1 MSNST
6 EADAAENAVG
16 KMPTQLACRTR
27 HFAVAERIIGIVEHA
42 LEDELEAYRYVET
55 LKDGSATVLDC
66 STLGALNEVRLGRI
80 VKLLADLFDIQ
91 RTALGIPSVKE
102 KNDVSTAAKK
112 LALELHIADRK
123 LDFELMKLERELA
136 LQESHDAGNDSFF
149 RALGGC
155 MDENDAE
162 GDDCSD
168 EQFDE

>member
-6 EADAAENAVG
+6 EADASEKSVS
-16 KMPTQLACRTR
+16 KMPSQTACRKR
-27 HFAVAERIIGIVEHA
+27 HFAVADRIIGIVEDA
-42 LEDELEAYRYVET
+42 LKDEFEAYRYVET
-55 LKDGSATVLDC
+55 LKDGTATVLDC

-91 RTALGIPSVKE
+91 RTALGIPCVKE

-112 LALELHIADRK
+112 LEQELHIADRK

-136 LQESHDAGNDSFF
+136 LQESHGENDSFF
-149 RALGGC
+149 RALGVC

-162 GDDCSD
+162 GDDCHD